1 MWMQNH
7 LLHAVDDI
15 LDKPLSTELRNEAV
29 SVKKKLRN
37 GNGGWATRKLIL
49 GWTLDSEQRTIELP
63 PHRSE
68 ACALLLRDLASSR
81 RVSTKRWASAMG
93 KLRFISYAVPGSA
106 ALFSALQSAMNLG
119 AVSNRIRI
127 TKEVRHSLLAFL
139 SLVDDLSNR
148 PTYLAEIIPEDP
160 LFLGATD
167 AAKSGMGGVFFDRTN
182 SYLWRHS
189 FPLEVQNRLVST
201 NCPHG
206 SVTNSDLEHAGL
218 LAQLAVMASVTNL
231 QYATVE
237 NLSDNIPAV
246 SRVAKGALSTLG
258 PAS

>member
-1 MWMQNH
+1 LPHLMMSWPRRREFENLGLRGPITSLMPPTSCFILLGQGGPSRLMWMQNH

-68 ACALLLRDLASSR
+68 ACVSLLRDLASSR

-93 KLRFISYAVPGSA
+93 KLQFISYAVPGSA

-119 AVSNRIRI
+119 AASNRIWV

-139 SLVDDLSNR
+139 SLVNDLS
-148 PTYLAEIIPEDP
+148 
-160 LFLGATD
+160 
-167 AAKSGMGGVFFDRTN
+167 K
-182 SYLWRHS
+182 
-189 FPLEVQNRLVST
+189 Q
-201 NCPHG
+201 
-206 SVTNSDLEHAGL
+206 
-218 LAQLAVMASVTNL
+218 
-231 QYATVE
+231 
-237 NLSDNIPAV
+237 PAHLPG
-246 SRVAKGALSTLG
+246 RNHPRGPALSRRHRRGQIGRGWRFLQSHQLIPLAPRVPSGG
-258 PAS
+258 PKPISVN